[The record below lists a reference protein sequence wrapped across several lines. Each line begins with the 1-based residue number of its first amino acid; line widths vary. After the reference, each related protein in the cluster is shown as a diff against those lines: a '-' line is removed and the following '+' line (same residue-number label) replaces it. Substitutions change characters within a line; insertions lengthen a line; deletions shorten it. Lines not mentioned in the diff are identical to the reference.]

1 MGIVARI
8 RGDLD
13 AAMGYYEQ
21 ALEMNI
27 ALGHKEGM
35 ASVYGNMGIVAQTR
49 GDLEEAKRFWQKSLA
64 LFTDIGAAPQIAQVK
79 GLLDA
84 LDN

>member
-1 MGIVARI
+1 
-8 RGDLD
+8 
-13 AAMGYYEQ
+13 
-21 ALEMNI
+21 
-27 ALGHKEGM
+27 
-35 ASVYGNMGIVAQTR
+35 MGIVAQTR